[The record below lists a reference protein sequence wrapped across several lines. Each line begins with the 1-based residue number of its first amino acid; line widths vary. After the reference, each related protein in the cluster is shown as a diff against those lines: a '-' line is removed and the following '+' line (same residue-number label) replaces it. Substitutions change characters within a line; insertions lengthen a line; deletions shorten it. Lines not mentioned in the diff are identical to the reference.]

1 MKGAIARRRK
11 APGGAAAEVD
21 RAGIVDGLVGGAGAA
36 AVEGMVHELL
46 GWAMFLVAFVLM
58 AACARAVGGHAVR
71 PQSASS

>member
-1 MKGAIARRRK
+1 MPSWATGARWF
-11 APGGAAAEVD
+11 
-21 RAGIVDGLVGGAGAA
+21 GAA